1 MILGMPQGVKWALL
15 GAVVAACVAYLVYSA
30 SGGSSEYYLT
40 GSELRAHATS
50 GDVRVAGV
58 VQNDVQRSEGGLQVL
73 FTEKD
78 GTASIPVEYHGTL
91 PDIFQPGITVVA
103 EGRLGTDGVFHA
115 LSLIHISEPTRLGM
129 ISYAVF

>member
-1 MILGMPQGVKWALL
+1 MIAGFRWAALGV
-15 GAVVAACVAYLVYSA
+15 VVAACVGYLVYSA

-40 GSELRAHATS
+40 VSELRSQPAS

-58 VQNDVQRSEGGLQVL
+58 VQNDIKRSDGGLQVS

-78 GTASIPVEYHGTL
+78 GTASMPVEYHGTL

-103 EGRLGTDGVFHA
+103 EGRLGADGIFHA
-115 LSLIHISEPTRLGM
+115 RNVLAKCPSRFSTTPYTQ
-129 ISYAVF
+129 